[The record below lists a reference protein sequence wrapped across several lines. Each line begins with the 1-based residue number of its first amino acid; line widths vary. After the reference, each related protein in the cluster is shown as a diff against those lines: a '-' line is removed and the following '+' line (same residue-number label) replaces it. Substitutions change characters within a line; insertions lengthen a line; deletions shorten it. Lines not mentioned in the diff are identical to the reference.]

1 MPGRSSLTKDEQTQD
16 EVFMQ
21 RALHLATET
30 IGLASPNPQVGCVL
44 TQTPPEGGTP
54 KVIGEGAHLY
64 DNRDHAEIVALKQ
77 AAARGF
83 STKGATAYVTLE
95 PCSHHGRTAPCADAL
110 IAAGI
115 ARCVV
120 ATQDPNPLVS
130 GGKPSGQG
138 IQKLRAA
145 NIEVTLG
152 VLEQPARDLNDAFAH
167 FIVHHTPFVT
177 LKAALSVDGKLAP
190 PAAGRHPNQ
199 PFWLTGPAARY
210 QVQLLRHAS
219 DAVLTGIGTVI
230 ADDPQLTDRSGMQ
243 NPSRSEVQPLTRSRI
258 EDPIRSGVSESTAL
272 PRRRPLLR
280 VILDTHL
287 RIPLTSQL
295 VRSAANARSTGDSQS
310 ARRSE
315 PDLLILCGSVA
326 PPAKAAALRDLGV
339 EVEQLPDHA
348 GRLSLRAALSTLA
361 KRDVLSL
368 LLECGSHLNGAFLQQ
383 NLVDKAVLLYAE
395 TELGDEA
402 VPFAQGI
409 ASPYLF
415 EQSLHRITR
424 TTYGPDACVT
434 GYLHDPWPQPPSTPY
449 PLHPVP

>member
-1 MPGRSSLTKDEQTQD
+1 MPDTASHTQD

-44 TQTPPEGGTP
+44 TQNPPGGGTP
-54 KVIGEGAHLY
+54 KIIGEGAHLY

-77 AAARGF
+77 AAAQGF

-95 PCSHHGRTAPCADAL
+95 PCSHHGRTAPCANAL

-138 IQKLRAA
+138 IQKLRDA

-152 VLEQPARDLNDAFAH
+152 VLQQPARDLNDAFAH
-167 FIVHHTPFVT
+167 FIQHHTPFVT

-190 PAAGRHPNQ
+190 PPAERHPNQ

-219 DAVLTGIGTVI
+219 DAVLTGIRTVL

-243 NPSRSEVQPLTRSRI
+243 DPARSEVQNPAHSR
-258 EDPIRSGVSESTAL
+258 VSESAAL

-287 RIPLTSQL
+287 RVPLTSQL
-295 VRSAANARSTGDSQS
+295 VRSAANARSASGSHDASGEQS
-310 ARRSE
+310 
-315 PDLLILCGSVA
+315 DLLILCGSVA

-339 EVEQLPDHA
+339 EVEQLTNHA
-348 GRLSLRAALSTLA
+348 GRLSLPAVLSTLGE
-361 KRDVLSL
+361 RNILSL
-368 LLECGSHLNGAFLQQ
+368 LLECGSHLNGAFLRQ
-383 NLVDKAVLLYAE
+383 NLVDKVVLIYAE
-395 TELGDEA
+395 TELGDQA
-402 VPFAQGI
+402 LPFAEGI
-409 ASPYLF
+409 PSPYLF